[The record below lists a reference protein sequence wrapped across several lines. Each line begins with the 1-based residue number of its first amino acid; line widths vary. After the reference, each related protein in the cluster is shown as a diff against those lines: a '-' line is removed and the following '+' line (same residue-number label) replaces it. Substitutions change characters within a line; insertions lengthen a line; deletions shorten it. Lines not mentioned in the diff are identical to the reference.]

1 MSSAPRR
8 RRFAAAALGN
18 LSLLPALVLR
28 RPFPRDRV
36 DAGPAQILLSFLLT
50 AVAAAGYYLWL
61 GWPVEGLDP
70 YGVAPFFGGEILIL
84 ASVTLGALLVAN
96 GRRIG
101 PALVMVNL
109 SSLPVFPLTIVLVS
123 LWPESVVSWIAVM
136 LVQLVLPALALLR
149 TLVRPGR
156 FGRLAGVPAYVLLVA
171 STAAW
176 LLFVPQTD
184 VFYTDYGDEAYADEG
199 PEIVTEE
206 LYYAQP
212 ALMQTAFDR
221 LAPGDPDRPELFAVL
236 GGGYAYQSV
245 FLSEVDRV
253 GDLLAA
259 RHGADHVIALANS
272 ADAPM
277 RLPMLGHHNLAA
289 ALAGVSARMG
299 PEDTLLL
306 FLTSHGSEDS
316 FSLYFYEA
324 QFEDLTARDL
334 AETLD
339 AADIPNAVI
348 VLSAC
353 HSGSF
358 IDELAGPS
366 RLIITAAAA
375 DRTSFGCAD
384 GRDWTEFGRAYFD
397 IALRET
403 PDFRTAFARATA
415 VIETWETEQGRR
427 PSLPQIAEGAEIGPV
442 LDRLFTTAAPPT

>member
-18 LSLLPALVLR
+18 LGLLPTLFLR

-50 AVAAAGYYLWL
+50 AAAAGYYLWL
-61 GWPVEGLDP
+61 SWPVEGLDP

-109 SSLPVFPLTIVLVS
+109 SSLPVYPFTIAVFS
-123 LWPESVVSWIAVM
+123 LWPESAFSWIAVI

-149 TLVRPGR
+149 TLARPGR
-156 FGRLAGVPAYVLLVA
+156 LGRFAGLPAYVLLVA

-176 LLFVPQTD
+176 LFFVPQTEL
-184 VFYTDYGDEAYADEG
+184 FYTAQGDEAYADEG
-199 PEIVTEE
+199 PEIITED
-206 LYYAQP
+206 LYHAQP
-212 ALMQTAFDR
+212 ALMQAALDR

-245 FLSEVDRV
+245 FLSEVERV

-259 RHGADHVIALANS
+259 RHGTDHILSLANS
-272 ADAPM
+272 VATPT
-277 RLPMLGHHNLAA
+277 RLPMLGHRNLAA
-289 ALAGVSARMG
+289 ALKGVSARMG

-306 FLTSHGSEDS
+306 FLTSHGSADN

-324 QFEDLTARDL
+324 QLEDLTARDL

-358 IDELAGPS
+358 IDELASPS
-366 RLIITAAAA
+366 RLVITAAAA

-403 PDFRTAFARATA
+403 PDFRAAFARAA
-415 VIETWETEQGRR
+415 ALIESWETEQGRR
-427 PSLPQIAEGAEIGPV
+427 PSHPQIAEGAAIGPV